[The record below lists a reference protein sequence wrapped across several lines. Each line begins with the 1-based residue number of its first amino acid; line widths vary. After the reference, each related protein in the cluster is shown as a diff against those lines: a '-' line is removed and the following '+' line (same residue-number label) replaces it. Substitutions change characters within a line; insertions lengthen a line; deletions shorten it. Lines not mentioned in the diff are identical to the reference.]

1 MNGVRVVL
9 DTPGALVVAVNSR
22 GGRSAAMRAFV
33 TEVGRAPA
41 FASLEDLRAVGIEA
55 PPSARVRELFLW
67 FWPDPLSFIGRAA
80 NEGLR

>member
-1 MNGVRVVL
+1 MTRAVL
-9 DTPGALVVAVNSR
+9 DTPEVLVVAANTP

-33 TEVGRAPA
+33 AGVRRAPA